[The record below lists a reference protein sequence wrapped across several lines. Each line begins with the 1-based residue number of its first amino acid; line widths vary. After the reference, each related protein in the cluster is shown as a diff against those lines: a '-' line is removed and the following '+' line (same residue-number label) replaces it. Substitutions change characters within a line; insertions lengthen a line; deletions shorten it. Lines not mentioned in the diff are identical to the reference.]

1 MNYGLYLSA
10 NGIASSQ
17 HRMNVLAN
25 NLANVNTTAFKPS
38 QVVLGERAREP
49 ESIRTMTNSRQLL
62 EQLGGGTRIAFTGV
76 NFTQGSI
83 EKTEIRT
90 DLALEGKGFL
100 RLEDGEGGTR
110 TLTRDGRLRFD
121 DGGVLRHAASNLAV
135 LDGRGK
141 PIALADDEVSRFAG
155 FGRQGQLLD
164 REDPY
169 SDLGRIAL
177 VNAPEQSLRLDGQNL
192 LETKAEL
199 SGATSSVEVHGAS
212 LEASTAD
219 PVTGMIELIK
229 LTREI
234 EMNSRMIQYQDAMIG
249 QAVTSLGRVV

>member
-10 NGIASSQ
+10 NGITSAQ

-49 ESIRTMTNSRQLL
+49 ESLISMTDSRQLL

-83 EKTEIRT
+83 QSTERNT
-90 DLALEGKGFL
+90 DLALEGIGFL
-100 RLEDGEGGTR
+100 RLEDGEGGR
-110 TLTRDGRLRFD
+110 KQLTRDGHLRFD
-121 DGGVLRHAASNLAV
+121 GSGVLRHAASNLAV
-135 LDGRGK
+135 LDDNGK
-141 PIALADDEVSRFAG
+141 PIKLGEEEQMQFAG
-155 FGRQGQLLD
+155 FGPGGELINRDDFFG
-164 REDPY
+164 
-169 SDLGRIAL
+169 DLGRVAL
-177 VNAPEQSLRLDGQNL
+177 VTAPSLTLRPSGRNL
-192 LETKAEL
+192 LETKAKLME
-199 SGATSSVEVHGAS
+199 ATDTEVRGAS
-212 LEASTAD
+212 LESSTAD
-219 PVTGMIELIK
+219 PITGMIELIK

-234 EMNSRMIQYQDAMIG
+234 EMNARMIQYQDAMIG